1 MNEEII
7 NNSIQKLRG
16 GERSSATFR
25 FATFENEINQKKREK
40 EKTLQ
45 KIHYNEEKNLKEGVS
60 KLVSVMAIIIQK
72 KIKIVNIIISLLIL
86 LNVIFGFISHNYYI
100 LKEEKCSNMTS
111 LNEIETFISSGRGD
125 SKKIIFNCLTGIFTR
140 GYGNNSEIIENT
152 NSINYPYY
160 RINCDKNCNLTIVNK
175 NAFSSNDL
183 VTSLRWICVIFI
195 IGIEILLY
203 YKYSLEVDVMKTY
216 NFACEEDSIF
226 TTGLWKYLLLEI
238 ILLGIFSPPNYDKII
253 SGKML
258 NGKFTYSIDSLIMLL
273 YIIKIYYILK
283 VISSFTIWSSDQVYK
298 IGIKHKL
305 NIGTSFILKAQFKY
319 SSYLFMLISFISL
332 VGIFGFLLRT
342 FEYGFEPNENFKYN
356 GNAITNP
363 NFEDYTDTF
372 WVIIITMMTVGYGDI
387 YPSTHFGRIVVFIS
401 ALFGTILTSLLI
413 AAMGSFVTFSPKE
426 KKVHNIIYKNNK
438 INECEKCAVFLI
450 KKILFLSKIKKG
462 SKIYFDK
469 EINNKNESNNS
480 FYKEKFTL
488 RDYLNC
494 LSSVKAAAVNFYRLS
509 KITKT
514 NTIHSD
520 ELLSE
525 LDKKF
530 HKDSEYLAPIVDDI
544 RYINKLTNNIK
555 ISEKEINKCLI
566 NLKREQDEIG
576 KYLIQ
581 YNNFHYDLIHQN
593 HLNNYHKF
601 GKDEGEKKKKVAFFG
616 V

>member
-1 MNEEII
+1 MTEEVI
-7 NNSIQKLRG
+7 NNSIQKGITRN
-16 GERSSATFR
+16 STTFR
-25 FATFENEINQKKREK
+25 LATFENEINQKKREK

-60 KLVSVMAIIIQK
+60 KLVSVMALIIQK

-86 LNVIFGFISHNYYI
+86 LNIIFGFISHNYYI
-100 LKEEKCSNMTS
+100 LKEEKCSNITLQS
-111 LNEIETFISSGRGD
+111 EIETFISSGRGD
-125 SKKIIFNCLTGIFTR
+125 SKKIILNCLTGILTR
-140 GYGNNSEIIENT
+140 GYGNNSEIIKKS

-160 RINCDKNCNLTIVNK
+160 GINCDNKCNLTIIYK
-175 NAFSSNDL
+175 DAFSSNNL

-203 YKYSLEVDVMKTY
+203 YKYNLEVDVMKTY
-216 NFACEEDSIF
+216 NIACEEDSIF
-226 TTGLWKYLLLEI
+226 TTGSWKYLLLEI

-258 NGKFTYSIDSLIMLL
+258 NGTFTYSIDSLIMLL

-332 VGIFGFLLRT
+332 IGIFGFLLRT
-342 FEYGFEPNENFKYN
+342 FEYGFEPNENFEYK

-438 INECEKCAVFLI
+438 INECEKFSVFLI
-450 KKILFLSKIKKG
+450 KKILLLAKIKKG
-462 SKIYFDK
+462 SKINFEKDLNSK
-469 EINNKNESNNS
+469 NDINESILN
-480 FYKEKFTL
+480 KEKFTL

-494 LSSVKAAAVNFYRLS
+494 LINVKASAVKFYRLS
-509 KITKT
+509 RIAKT

-530 HKDSEYLAPIVDDI
+530 HKDSENLAPIVDDI
-544 RYINKLTNNIK
+544 RYINKLTNNIRV
-555 ISEKEINKCLI
+555 SEREINKWLI
-566 NLKREQDEIG
+566 NLKKEQDEIG
-576 KYLIQ
+576 NYLVE
-581 YNNFHYDLIHQN
+581 YNNFHYNLFN
-593 HLNNYHKF
+593 KSNLNNNHKIE
-601 GKDEGEKKKKVAFFG
+601 DNGEKKKKVAFFG

>member
-1 MNEEII
+1 MTEEVI
-7 NNSIQKLRG
+7 NNSIQKGITRN
-16 GERSSATFR
+16 STTFR
-25 FATFENEINQKKREK
+25 LATFENEINQKKREK

-60 KLVSVMAIIIQK
+60 KLVSVMALIIQK

-86 LNVIFGFISHNYYI
+86 LNIIFGFISHNYYI
-100 LKEEKCSNMTS
+100 LKEEKCSNITLQS
-111 LNEIETFISSGRGD
+111 EIETFISSGRGD
-125 SKKIIFNCLTGIFTR
+125 SKKIILNCLTGILTR
-140 GYGNNSEIIENT
+140 GYGNNSEIIKKS

-160 RINCDKNCNLTIVNK
+160 GINCDNKCNLTIIYK
-175 NAFSSNDL
+175 DAFSSNNL

-203 YKYSLEVDVMKTY
+203 YKYNLEVDVMKTY
-216 NFACEEDSIF
+216 NIACEEDSIF
-226 TTGLWKYLLLEI
+226 TTGSWKYLLLEI

-258 NGKFTYSIDSLIMLL
+258 NGTFTYSIDSLIMLL

-332 VGIFGFLLRT
+332 IGIFGFLLRT
-342 FEYGFEPNENFKYN
+342 FEYGFEPNENFEYK

-438 INECEKCAVFLI
+438 INECEKFSVFLI
-450 KKILFLSKIKKG
+450 KKILLLAKIKKG
-462 SKIYFDK
+462 SKINFEKDLNSK
-469 EINNKNESNNS
+469 NDINESILN
-480 FYKEKFTL
+480 KEKFTL

-494 LSSVKAAAVNFYRLS
+494 LINVKASAVKFYRLS
-509 KITKT
+509 RIAKT

-525 LDKKF
+525 KEKKF
-530 HKDSEYLAPIVDDI
+530 HKDSENLAPIVDDI
-544 RYINKLTNNIK
+544 RYINKLTNNIRV
-555 ISEKEINKCLI
+555 SEREINKCLI
-566 NLKREQDEIG
+566 NLKKEQDEIG
-576 KYLIQ
+576 NYLVE
-581 YNNFHYDLIHQN
+581 YNNFHYNLFN
-593 HLNNYHKF
+593 KSNLNNNHKIE
-601 GKDEGEKKKKVAFFG
+601 DNGEKKKKVAFFG

>member
-1 MNEEII
+1 MNEEVI
-7 NNSIQKLRG
+7 NNSIQKRG
-16 GERSSATFR
+16 GDRRSTLGL
-25 FATFENEINQKKREK
+25 ATFENEINQKKREK

-45 KIHYNEEKNLKEGVS
+45 KIQYNEEKNLKEGVS
-60 KLVSVMAIIIQK
+60 KLVSVMALIIQK
-72 KIKIVNIIISLLIL
+72 KIKIVNIIISFLIL
-86 LNVIFGFISHNYYI
+86 LNIIFGFISHNYYI
-100 LKEEKCSNMTS
+100 LKDEKCSNITS
-111 LNEIETFISSGRGD
+111 INEIENFISSGRGD
-125 SKKIIFNCLTGIFTR
+125 SKKIIFNCLTNTFTR
-140 GYGNNSEIIENT
+140 GYGNNSEIIEKT
-152 NSINYPYY
+152 NSIKYPYY
-160 RINCDKNCNLTIVNK
+160 RINCEKNCDLKIIYK
-175 NAFSSNDL
+175 DAFSSNNL

-203 YKYSLEVDVMKTY
+203 YKYSLEIDVMKTF
-216 NFACEEDSIF
+216 NIACEEDSIF

-258 NGKFTYSIDSLIMLL
+258 NGSFTYSIDSLIMLL

-283 VISSFTIWSSDQVYK
+283 VIASFTIWSSDQVSQ

-332 VGIFGFLLRT
+332 IGIFGFLLRT
-342 FEYGFEPNENFKYN
+342 FEYGFEPNENFQYN

-426 KKVHNIIYKNNK
+426 KKVHNIIDKNNK
-438 INECEKCAVFLI
+438 IKESEKFAVFLI
-450 KKILFLSKIKKG
+450 KKILLLAKIKKG

-469 EINNKNESNNS
+469 EFNNKNEINNI
-480 FYKEKFTL
+480 FHNKKFTL

-494 LSSVKAAAVNFYRLS
+494 LISVKAAAVKFYRLS
-509 KITKT
+509 KIAKT

-530 HKDSEYLAPIVDDI
+530 NKDSENLAPIVDDI

-566 NLKREQDEIG
+566 NLKKEQDEIG

-581 YNNFHYDLIHQN
+581 YNNFHYDLFNQN
-593 HLNNYHKF
+593 HLNNKF
-601 GKDEGEKKKKVAFFG
+601 GNNEGEKKKKVAFYG